1 MIGSCFMGDKRSLLG
16 SLSLRD
22 LLTAPATPA
31 DVFSNLPVLTTP
43 RLTLRPMS
51 MRDAADIYAY
61 SRDPEVA
68 RHVLWDAH
76 RSLAESKAYLRF
88 ILKQYRDGMPSSY
101 GIVLNATGR
110 LVGTIGFMWYN
121 QENNAAEVGYSLS
134 RSLWNNGIMTEAL
147 SAVIDMGFRDLNLHR
162 IEAQHASVNP
172 ASGRVM
178 EKCGMRHEGRL
189 RERIFNKGQFVDVE
203 LYAIVRGDWHGEK

>member
-1 MIGSCFMGDKRSLLG
+1 MGDKRSLLG
-16 SLSLRD
+16 ALSLRD
-22 LLTAPATPA
+22 LLTTPRTPA
-31 DVFSNLPVLTTP
+31 NIFSNLPVLTTP

-76 RSLAESKAYLRF
+76 QSLNESKAYLRF
-88 ILKQYRDGMPSSY
+88 ILKQYRDGTPSSY

-121 QENNAAEVGYSLS
+121 QENNAAEVGYSLA
-134 RSLWNNGIMTEAL
+134 RSLWNNGLMTEAL
-147 SAVIDMGFRDLNLHR
+147 SAVIDMGFKELNLHR
-162 IEAQHASVNP
+162 IEAQHESVNP

-189 RERIFNKGQFVDVE
+189 RGRIFNKGKFVDVE
-203 LYAIVRGDWHGEK
+203 LYAILRSDWAKE